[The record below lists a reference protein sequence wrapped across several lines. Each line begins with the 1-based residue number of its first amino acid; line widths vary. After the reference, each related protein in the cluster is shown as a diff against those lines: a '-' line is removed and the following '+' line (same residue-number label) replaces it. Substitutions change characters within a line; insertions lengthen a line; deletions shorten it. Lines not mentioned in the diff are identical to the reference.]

1 MKIISFEGIEG
12 VGKSTQI
19 KLLTNHFQ
27 STGISY
33 EQFREPGSSD
43 AGEKIRELL
52 LDKSLQLSSSA
63 ELLLMFA
70 ARSELINQKINNSSA
85 EFVILDRY
93 FHASVAYQGYGRG
106 INLDSIYQ
114 LIEITECPTPSLTI
128 ILDIDVETGFKRKA
142 ADAKDRIESSGDAFF
157 QKVRAGYLE
166 IAKDNDYVKV
176 IDADNEPEII
186 HEQIISLV
194 SEILLVNILGLT
206 ICIKF
211 LTNY

>member
-52 LDKSLQLSSSA
+52 LDKSLQLSSST

-70 ARSELINQKINNSSA
+70 ARTELW
-85 EFVILDRY
+85 VRCLDGPHLLKTAIIDY
-93 FHASVAYQGYGRG
+93 K
-106 INLDSIYQ
+106 
-114 LIEITECPTPSLTI
+114 LT
-128 ILDIDVETGFKRKA
+128 
-142 ADAKDRIESSGDAFF
+142 
-157 QKVRAGYLE
+157 
-166 IAKDNDYVKV
+166 
-176 IDADNEPEII
+176 
-186 HEQIISLV
+186 LV
-194 SEILLVNILGLT
+194 TSDDGVP
-206 ICIKF
+206 
-211 LTNY
+211 

>member
-52 LDKSLQLSSSA
+52 LDKSLQLSSST

-70 ARSELINQKINNSSA
+70 ARTELINQKIKNSSA

-106 INLDSIYQ
+106 IDLDFINS
-114 LIEITECPTPSLTI
+114 LINFIDCPKPDLTF
-128 ILDIDVETGFKRKA
+128 ILDNSVENSFNRKSSDV
-142 ADAKDRIESSGDAFF
+142 KDRIERSGESFF
-157 QKVRAGYLE
+157 NKVRDGYLS
-166 IAKDNDYVKV
+166 IASDNKDYIKV
-176 IDADNEPEII
+176 IDASMDIDSINKSII
-186 HEQIISLV
+186 NSVL
-194 SEILLVNILGLT
+194 EIL
-206 ICIKF
+206 
-211 LTNY
+211 

>member
-52 LDKSLQLSSSA
+52 LDKSLQLSSST

-106 INLDSIYQ
+106 INLDSVYQ
-114 LIEITECPTPSLTI
+114 LIEIIECPTPSLTI

-142 ADAKDRIESSGDAFF
+142 ADKKDRIESAGDDFF
-157 QKVRAGYLE
+157 EKVRAGYLE
-166 IAKDNDYVKV
+166 IAKDHDYIKV
-176 IDADNEPEII
+176 VDADDDPEVI
-186 HEQIISLV
+186 HQKIISLV
-194 SEILLVNILGLT
+194 EEINHD
-206 ICIKF
+206 
-211 LTNY
+211 

>member
-52 LDKSLQLSSSA
+52 LDKSLQLSSST

-106 INLDSIYQ
+106 IDLDFINS
-114 LIEITECPTPSLTI
+114 LINFIDCPKPDLTF
-128 ILDIDVETGFKRKA
+128 ILDNSVENSFNRKSSDV
-142 ADAKDRIESSGDAFF
+142 KDRIERSGESFF
-157 QKVRAGYLE
+157 NKVRDGYLA
-166 IAKDNDYVKV
+166 IASENKDYIKV
-176 IDADNEPEII
+176 IDASNDIDTINKSII
-186 HEQIISLV
+186 NSVL
-194 SEILLVNILGLT
+194 EIL
-206 ICIKF
+206 
-211 LTNY
+211 